1 MAKKT
6 KASAM
11 EALAAV
17 ETQEHAECGTQSAE
31 LENLGTPEKDPGIYA
46 DGLYYAPEDWPGGI
60 VWLPSYQLFSHPDN
74 PRKDLGD
81 LSELAVSIRA
91 NGVLQNLTVVPFE
104 GNYRMVIG
112 HRRKAAGDLAGL
124 THFPCVI
131 NDMDYKTQLSTML
144 SENMQRS
151 DLTVLEQADGFQ
163 TMLDLGVSMDELA
176 AKSGFSKK
184 TIQHRLKLRELDRKM
199 LEDRVT
205 KGATLMDLIKIEQ
218 IKDLKLKNMVL
229 ETVGTS
235 NFEWKLKQALDKEVS
250 DINVAKWLEFLS
262 SFAEKLTSADT
273 NSNEWGYVTYI
284 DISKNPSDY
293 PILGDRESTRYGYTV
308 PGNSIYVYSYRDAA
322 KKAEHKEPE
331 LTEREQRILDAE
343 KSLLASSTTAY
354 ELRMAFIKK
363 AVLPAK
369 KINDAVAYMMRVMTS
384 KDYRFG
390 FSYPDEQTLEALFEI
405 PTGLG
410 WEKTREA
417 RDKALLEISALGL
430 QQALPKMICC
440 IVGDELQARYIDTY
454 GSRRYPNHKANPELD
469 AYYSFLEEIGY
480 QISDE
485 ERLLMSGKHPL
496 LQLAKDD
503 PDPEDSE
510 EEETDDY
517 HDEDDDGEEDEE

>member
-1 MAKKT
+1 MET
-6 KASAM
+6 K
-11 EALAAV
+11 
-17 ETQEHAECGTQSAE
+17 
-31 LENLGTPEKDPGIYA
+31 N
-46 DGLYYAPEDWPGGI
+46 I
-60 VWLPSYQLFSHPDN
+60 VMIPILKIWSHPDN
-74 PRKDLGD
+74 PRKALGD
-81 LSELAVSIRA
+81 LEELSESIKQ
-91 NGVLQNLTVVPFE
+91 NGILQNLTVVPLVGEITKKVHEDSF
-104 GNYRMVIG
+104 RCVIG
-112 HRRKAAGDLAGL
+112 HRRLAAAKKAGL
-124 THFPCVI
+124 TEVPCTIV
-131 NDMDYKTQLSTML
+131 NMTHAEQVRTML
-144 SENMQRS
+144 MENMQRS
-151 DLTVLEQADGFQ
+151 DLTPIEQADGFQ
-163 TMLDLGVSMDELA
+163 MMLDLGVSMDELVA
-176 AKSGFSKK
+176 QSGFGKT
-184 TIQHRLKLRELDRKM
+184 TIQHRLKLRELDRQT

-218 IKDLKLKNMVL
+218 IKDPKLKNMVL

-235 NFEWKLKQALDKEVS
+235 NFEWKLKQALDKEAS
-250 DINVAKWLEFLS
+250 DINIAKWLEFLS
-262 SFAEKLTSADT
+262 SFAEKLTSTDT
-273 NSNEWGYVTYI
+273 NGLEWGYVTFV

-308 PGNSIYVYSYRDAA
+308 PGNCIYVYSYREAA
-322 KKAEHKEPE
+322 DREKNKEPE

-343 KSLLASSTTAY
+343 KSLLASSTTAC

-369 KINDAVAYMMRVMTS
+369 KINDAVAYMMRAMTS

-440 IVGDELQARYIDTY
+440 IVGDEDFARYVETY
-454 GSRRYPNHKANPELD
+454 GSRRYPNHKANPALD
-469 AYYSFLEEIGY
+469 AYYTFLEEIGY

-503 PDPEDSE
+503 PDPEDAE

-517 HDEDDDGEEDEE
+517 HDEDDGEEDE